1 MKVRDIF
8 GSKSTIVAAKL
19 YKEELRVL
27 LEKTKTINKKKINI
41 ISKFIVPNWRIG
53 VLEGT
58 ILNKRQAILMKI
70 R

>member
-1 MKVRDIF
+1 MKVTDIF

-41 ISKFIVPNWRIG
+41 ISKFIVPN
-53 VLEGT
+53 
-58 ILNKRQAILMKI
+58 
-70 R
+70 